1 MTFLLACNLKIV
13 IKWWGLTFG
22 DGSGGWGNKHL
33 VGAGEIFQVGGVD
46 EQILGWWG
54 WGGGGGGGGVLPDP
68 PSREKPCH

>member
-33 VGAGEIFQVGGVD
+33 VGGRGNFPGRGS
-46 EQILGWWG
+46 G
-54 WGGGGGGGGVLPDP
+54 
-68 PSREKPCH
+68 